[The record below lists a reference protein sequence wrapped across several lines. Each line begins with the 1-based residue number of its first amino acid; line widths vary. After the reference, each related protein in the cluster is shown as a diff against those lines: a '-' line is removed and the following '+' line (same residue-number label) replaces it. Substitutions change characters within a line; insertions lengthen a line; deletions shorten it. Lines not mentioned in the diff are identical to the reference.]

1 MADPIKNYYLNQ
13 YTDATSG
20 LNQPV
25 TMTDS
30 PIFQAGVQKWDPTS
44 VGSLL
49 GKAMIPAQ
57 NLYSKATGSDNV
69 LYGKAGLG
77 GAAFKELPKDATGI
91 EKLKFADTFG
101 HEMSHLGWD
110 YKPRGERINVSG
122 VGKEGSKLSA
132 TLGSSLGGYKGEEQ
146 WNYMHDLMYGP
157 KAIQWI
163 ATKMI

>member
-30 PIFQAGVQKWDPTS
+30 PIYQAGVKNWDPTS
-44 VGSLL
+44 FGSLL
-49 GKAMIPAQ
+49 GQAMIPAQ

-77 GAAFKELPKDATGI
+77 SGAAFKQLPKDATGI
-91 EKLKFADTFG
+91 ETLKFADTFG

-110 YKPRGERINVSG
+110 YKPRGERINVPG
-122 VGKEGSKLSA
+122 VRKEGSKLSA
-132 TLGSSLGGYKGEEQ
+132 TLGSSLELY
-146 WNYMHDLMYGP
+146 
-157 KAIQWI
+157 A
-163 ATKMI
+163 